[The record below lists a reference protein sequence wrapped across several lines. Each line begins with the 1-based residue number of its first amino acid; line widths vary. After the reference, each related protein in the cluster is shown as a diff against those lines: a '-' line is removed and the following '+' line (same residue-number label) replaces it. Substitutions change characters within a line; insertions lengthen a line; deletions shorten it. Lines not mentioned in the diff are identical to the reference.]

1 MPPDKPIEWSPKA
14 KKDLRNIWHYYAR
27 SASLEV
33 ADRMLRKISV
43 ESERIGR
50 HPTPGR
56 DHNEFP
62 GLRRLLVHPYTVFF
76 RVTPPEKAQVAR
88 VLHEERDFPTLLKG
102 EY

>member
-1 MPPDKPIEWSPKA
+1 MPPDKLIEWSPKA
-14 KKDLRNIWHYYAR
+14 KYDLRDIWHHYAR

-56 DHNEFP
+56 ERDDEFP
-62 GLRRLLVHPYTVFF
+62 GLRKLFVRPYTIFF
-76 RVTPPEKAQVAR
+76 RISPKKAEVAR
-88 VLHEERDFPTLLKG
+88 VLHEERDFPTLLRG